1 MARLSQ
7 PLNPDAVQAADD
19 EFYANHP
26 EFVKDGQRIPLSATD
41 PSQAAL
47 RAEWVALYEKHNG
60 AVEPDPSAPKKPD
73 DPVEPCT
80 CKEACKYWQEDHVV
94 DFNGQDTTFV
104 SSTQIAAAA
113 AAFRLTAGLA
123 SGRLKIT
130 SIFNWGTVAADV
142 TDAEKTATIAQ
153 FKAQVATWS
162 GHFSLRVV
170 DPICGEKTLP
180 IAYDLLWS
188 PDDTADAA
196 PFHVNLYKT
205 FPRAGVTGSD
215 VDIGYDSDVT
225 PDGGWVLAHEY
236 GHTVCLPDEYFYA
249 GVTAAT
255 VVYKKAD
262 GSTESIALEP
272 TTPSIMQIHADR
284 TYFKRFFYFI
294 EVKAQELL
302 RAKSG
307 RDVVCSIV

>member
-7 PLNPDAVQAADD
+7 PLNPDAVRAADD

-26 EFVKDGQRIPLSATD
+26 EFVKDGKRIPLSATD

-47 RAEWVALYEKHNG
+47 RSEWVALYEKNNG
-60 AVEPDPSAPKKPD
+60 KVEPDPPAPKEPD
-73 DPVEPCT
+73 DPVEPCV
-80 CKEACKYWQEDHVV
+80 CKEECKYWREDHVV
-94 DFNGQDTTFV
+94 DFNGQDTKFV
-104 SSTQIAAAA
+104 TSTQLGAAS

-123 SGRLKIT
+123 SGKLKIT
-130 SIFNWGTVAADV
+130 SIFDWGTVAADV
-142 TDAEKTATIAQ
+142 TAAEQADTITQ

-162 GHFSLRVV
+162 GHHSLKVV
-170 DPICGEKTLP
+170 DPVCGETTLP
-180 IAYDLLWS
+180 IEYDLLWS

-196 PFHVNLYKT
+196 VFHVNLYKT
-205 FPRAGVTGSD
+205 FPRAGVTGSN

-255 VVYKKAD
+255 LAYKRAD
-262 GSTESIALEP
+262 GSTESVTLEP
-272 TTPSIMQIHADR
+272 AAASIMQIHGDR
-284 TYFKRFFYFI
+284 THFPRFFYFI
-294 EVKAQELL
+294 EVEAQELL

-307 RDVVCSIV
+307 RAVVCRIV